1 MSNENKPETPVAT
14 DAGTPVT
21 VASDAPAVNATGV
34 NDQSASADAAGESAA
49 TGSQP
54 ESAGDA
60 QQATETPASGAASQP
75 EVLKAPAPSLS
86 IDLPPPA
93 PKKDDVLP
101 PPAPKLQPSIAPTPD
116 APKAAA
122 VVQELPSSS
131 IAGFTPHENVNRL
144 LAEVPKSKHGII
156 HFMVEYA
163 RDMAPRRPI
172 PANEGAAYQ
181 VNLYR
186 QLHALINKEDEH
198 FRPLFT
204 AVLRMFENE
213 ADGCFRA
220 SHAFRFM
227 ELVSLNRDERES
239 FNSLIDALR
248 LLGPVQGRKEAARQ
262 VSLSKAL
269 AKNMTD
275 SGRSRILSYFD
286 GSI

>member
-1 MSNENKPETPVAT
+1 MSNENKPETLVT
-14 DAGTPVT
+14 GDAGAA
-21 VASDAPAVNATGV
+21 VAGGNDASAANAAGI
-34 NDQSASADAAGESAA
+34 NDQSGAAATTGESAA
-49 TGSQP
+49 ANSQP
-54 ESAGDA
+54 ESGGDA
-60 QQATETPASGAASQP
+60 QQANEAPNPDSASQP
-75 EVLKAPAPSLS
+75 EPEVVITPAPAPALQ
-86 IDLPPPA
+86 A
-93 PKKDDVLP
+93 VLP

-116 APKAAA
+116 APKAVVAA

-131 IAGFTPHENVNRL
+131 ITGITPHENVNRL

-156 HFMVEYA
+156 HFLVEYA

-172 PANEGAAYQ
+172 PTAEGASYQ

-227 ELVSLNRDERES
+227 ESVSLNRDERES

-248 LLGPVQGRKEAARQ
+248 LLGPVQGRKEAGTQ
-262 VSLSKAL
+262 ISLSKVL

-275 SGRSRILSYFD
+275 SGRSRVLSYFD